1 MTALYSDAALDEI
14 LRGDGRGG
22 QIGLSAIDGLLAAV
36 VAGPVRVSRPHW
48 LAPIF
53 NGAVPH
59 TRPGT
64 PEQRVVDT
72 LVHRH
77 DTVED
82 TLRRRP
88 DLYSPVFMNHE
99 GVVITHDWGV
109 GFMMGMTLAP
119 PSAWSRW
126 LLPPKRQILLP
137 ILACTDLGESMLPDM
152 EAEAIAEIRATAHAH
167 IADAVVQLYRHTHN
181 RPTPTPSVTRPVRRQ

>member
-1 MTALYSDAALDEI
+1 MRLSPSI
-14 LRGDGRGG
+14 LA
-22 QIGLSAIDGLLAAV
+22 SSLLAAV

-53 NGAVPH
+53 NGSVPQ

-72 LVHRH
+72 LIHRH
-77 DTVED
+77 DAMED

-99 GVVITHDWGV
+99 GAVISK
-109 GFMMGMTLAP
+109 M
-119 PSAWSRW
+119 
-126 LLPPKRQILLP
+126 
-137 ILACTDLGESMLPDM
+137 C
-152 EAEAIAEIRATAHAH
+152 
-167 IADAVVQLYRHTHN
+167 AVMCCCAS
-181 RPTPTPSVTRPVRRQ
+181 SV